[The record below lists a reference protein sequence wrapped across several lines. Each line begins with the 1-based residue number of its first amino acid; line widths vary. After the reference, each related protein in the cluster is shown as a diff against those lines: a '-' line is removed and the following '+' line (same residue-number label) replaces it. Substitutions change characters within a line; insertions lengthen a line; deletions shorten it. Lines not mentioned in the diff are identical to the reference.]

1 MRRVFK
7 LIASIVL
14 CQLTGIVGSFF
25 TRSSVDTWYKIL
37 QKPFFTPP
45 SWVFAPVWIILYI
58 AMGFSLFLIWDR
70 GLDKPQVRN
79 ALNLFLLQLIIN
91 GSWPIAFFGMQNILL
106 SVFIIIVLWI
116 AIFWTIMK
124 FYKISKLAALIL
136 MPYIFWVGF
145 AAILNIAILFLNP

>member
-1 MRRVFK
+1 MRRIFK
-7 LIASIVL
+7 LIASIVI
-14 CQLTGIVGSFF
+14 CQLTGILGSFF

-45 SWVFAPVWIILYI
+45 SWVFAPVWIILYM

-70 GLDKPQVRN
+70 GLNKPRVRN
-79 ALNLFLLQLIIN
+79 ALSLFLLQLIIN
-91 GSWPIAFFGMQNILL
+91 SSWSIAFFGMQNISL

-136 MPYIFWVGF
+136 MPYIFWVSF
-145 AAILNIAILFLNP
+145 AAILNTAILFLNS